1 MPTGGEPAPVS
12 RGSGTRPLSLVEV
25 PEGRLQMGDD
35 SEWSYPGDGEGPVH
49 DVTLPAFRIDRY
61 AVTNWQF
68 GAFVDDAGWTTDAE
82 RYAWSF
88 VFGGLLPD
96 EFPLTRGV
104 EGAPWWRQVMG
115 ADWRHPEG
123 PQSTVEDRPDHPVVH
138 VSWNDARAYCAWSGT
153 RLPTEAEWEAAARG
167 GLEGQPFPW
176 GDELEPGGAH
186 QMNVFQGEF
195 PGGNTGADGY
205 FGTAPVNAFEPNG
218 YGLYNVCGNV
228 WEWCEDWLDVGYY
241 GTSPAT
247 SPRGPASGRLR
258 VQRGGSY
265 LCHASY
271 CRRYRVSAR
280 FGSEP
285 DSTSGNVG
293 FRVAADTPDS

>member
-1 MPTGGEPAPVS
+1 MPTTGEPVPVS
-12 RGSGTRPLSLVEV
+12 RGSGTEPSSLVEI
-25 PEGRLQMGDD
+25 PAGRLRMGDE
-35 SEWSYPGDGEGPVH
+35 SKWSYPGDGEGPVH

-61 AVTNWQF
+61 AVTNRQF
-68 GAFVDDAGWTTDAE
+68 GEFVDDASWTTDAE
-82 RYAWSF
+82 RYTWSF

-96 EFPLTRGV
+96 KFPLTRGV
-104 EGAPWWRQVMG
+104 ESAPWWRQVMG

-167 GLEGQPFPW
+167 GLDGQPFPW
-176 GDELEPGGAH
+176 GDQLEPDGAH
-186 QMNVFQGEF
+186 RMNVFQGEF

-205 FGTAPVNAFEPNG
+205 LGTAPVNVFEPNG
-218 YGLYNVCGNV
+218 YGLHNVCGNV
-228 WEWCEDWLDVGYY
+228 WEWCEDWLDVDYY
-241 GTSPAT
+241 GTSPAA

-285 DSTSGNVG
+285 DSTCGNVG
-293 FRVAADTPDS
+293 FRVAADVSKS